1 MRNYLKTFEIPMS
14 TSYTRATSYKFHMLL
29 FLNVWNSNV
38 NNSWWKIPGQ
48 HHTHLLRI
56 QMSILR
62 GCDNSLLPALFS
74 PEFWL
79 MYFAIWTK
87 AFCILIWALA
97 EYYISLCMW
106 CDNSQIPPLSST
118 IFLKISIWLRFNL
131 FTGSTSHTWI
141 YNISV
146 GFKT

>member
-1 MRNYLKTFEIPMS
+1 MKN
-14 TSYTRATSYKFHMLL
+14 TRAISYKFHMQL
-29 FLNVWNSNV
+29 FVNVWNSIV
-38 NNSWWKIPGQ
+38 NNSWWKVPGQ

-74 PEFWL
+74 PEFEL
-79 MYFAIWTK
+79 IYFAIWTT

-97 EYYISLCMW
+97 EYYLCV
-106 CDNSQIPPLSST
+106 CDVITQNSQIPTLSSSNL
-118 IFLKISIWLRFNL
+118 LKISIWLRFNL